1 MGYESNDVEPEPAP
15 EPAPSQPDQDAQITS
30 RPSVVVNDDD
40 VKFISDRA
48 DAIKAVQLKV
58 AADHAATVSPQE
70 QAKLDKEHA
79 QILRAQ
85 DAQFEKDFGRPPE
98 ISGEQYE
105 EIERQRIASQKM
117 AGPSGETPQQQP
129 ALKSL
134 DDFNDLKQTLATMD
148 PARLAKEYPAYAA
161 WLSNPRNAALAQDNI
176 GRLKAINDHVDS
188 MFGANKESLGL
199 LPDGLRFDSQYRITD
214 GHWTWDSFE
223 KYAADMKQQGIDDAW
238 AEHQRRE
245 VMKNVPWTKTLSAEA
260 LEGAGVT
267 TIQHKIGWLSDDEYG
282 QIQGLMSA
290 ETENLKSQGILA
302 RAMMETAP
310 RFAGMIVGSL
320 PLAAVAPEALAVRAG
335 VGVEALTSRYVGER
349 AAAFLGRT
357 VTEGA
362 IKSAPINAYLAAQ
375 TGMDQGWKAGAANFA
390 MNSLIFGAVGGTA
403 LNKLTSLETRQIAAE
418 GASGALKRTA
428 AEGGKQAAAGIAS
441 TMGSFVIDRYLG
453 TGEFPSGNELL
464 YQTSAAGLFGGTLGA
479 LAHLPQEHFNTGI
492 AKGRVALDSMLFGDN
507 LKKATALAKETKLN
521 EVAPGTIPDAV
532 HNMLGDNDGVI
543 YMQASD
549 WRDTAAAQ
557 GLDPAEL
564 ATKAGVGKEYTES
577 LGLNKAMAIPARE
590 YFQAM
595 EGVENTDAFAHKAKP
610 SPDAPTAEEGAKTIT
625 ESPEEIKRANDALNA
640 EMQKAMATADPSSD
654 KIYDDV
660 KAQLTIAKPEW
671 NDKKIDAQAKLWRA
685 HFKVMVDRFNA
696 GRAEGTPALDAY
708 DLYRKTY
715 DLKVSAEPSVE
726 VNPKVIKI
734 NEDVSKILDMIER
747 GEKPEDPAMAEIF
760 ANVEKAVHEVGGKL
774 SQENIAQVKSN
785 VVKDIARRLG
795 ITEYEQGAAQPS
807 FDIAHLSEEA
817 QVFHQK
823 ADRSLGQF
831 LQTKFPDAKNEKWW
845 WDQDRGNKNS
855 VTVHASGERS
865 MREAIAQLKGI
876 GLEVGDPYIN
886 GSKAFPNKMS
896 VTIII
901 PEIEYNQDA
910 QGRIKVGERS
920 ARSLDIDLLAKA
932 NLSTFLHESAHAFF
946 EVMGDLAEM
955 PGAPESIKA
964 DYKALLDWLGVE
976 KRSDI
981 GTEHH
986 EKIARGF
993 ERYLREGKAPVPE
1006 LKEIFDQFKN
1016 WLRDIYRVIAGS
1028 PLAVKIT
1035 PEVRGIFDRM
1045 LASENAI
1052 TMVSAKENILPL
1064 FPDVRP
1070 EGMTDD
1076 QYLKYKEYVEKYR
1089 QNSIY
1094 RVERKAIDSLIE
1106 QQSAAYKKER
1116 EEVENGVSDVVNK
1129 QPVFVAI
1136 RMLQDGVG
1144 PDGKELPDK
1153 IKLDKQQLIDQYG
1166 EDALDLL
1173 PGPGKDRVNPNRGK
1187 QIYSVRDGS
1196 DLEVVAAQC
1205 GFATGDD
1212 MVKSLIAAPSRK
1224 ETIEKH
1230 TEGIMSQR
1238 HPDPV
1243 DDLGRVALEALYTN
1257 DHAKVLMAELDSLA
1271 RQVGQKSIPLEILR
1285 NAAKANIESIKVR
1298 DVRPAAYH
1306 DAAVRAAHD
1315 AMQAV
1320 AEGKFD
1326 EAFAAQQRR
1335 ILNEE
1340 LYRAATDAAEQAEKI
1355 REYAAKWNK
1364 KDFRDI
1370 IGKAGGW
1377 EWTVETEKGPASFPA
1392 YEEAKAESL
1401 KNNNAPFKMT
1411 NGYLENADVLLDQ
1424 YSFKRMSNQTAARRE
1439 SLGAWILR
1447 RADEGDFVGGI
1458 PEWVAN
1464 SATKID
1470 WKNLTVSEL
1479 NDIHA
1484 ALRNIEVM
1492 AKLKN
1497 EIISESERISLQE
1510 VVDKLAQSA
1519 EDSGRQNNKYII
1531 SKPGLTRL
1539 GLRFNDTAGWATKIG
1554 TVVRML
1560 DSGIHGFWADHVL
1573 GPLNRAA
1580 EHKVELEAEAVKSW
1594 DKARDSWGKYG
1605 KSGKREFF
1613 ASIGEHLTLENR
1625 IMIAL
1630 NAGCKDNRAKM
1641 LDGHKWTEEQ
1651 LQSILDTLDKKDL
1664 SYIDALYRIVGAN
1677 FSEVQAQKRRTTGSA
1692 VEKVESAPIITGG
1705 GTSEGGYLPIKY
1717 DNSLKLPDLKEIGEG
1732 NQRGL
1737 NLRNSFTQ
1745 ARTAYSGDPLR
1756 LTFDVI
1762 SSHIHDQALWLSHQE
1777 ALRNVKKIINDP
1789 KILKTVNRKHGT
1801 LPLRIINDT
1810 LIDLADNDSLGRG
1823 IVADAYRHT
1832 RTGGMMAAMAFK
1844 TVSSIVNLGGLIPAA
1859 TRVNLPKAL
1868 ARSIKYLPASVG
1880 VPMDAVKNI
1889 HAVSSMM
1896 RNRFSLGTVSYD
1908 LKQIAT
1914 NEGMSAYSKGK
1925 ATIAYLLQ
1933 NRTQF
1938 AIDHG
1943 IWETSYNK
1951 ALKQHDPE
1959 KAVRVADQDV
1969 IDTQGGGHTLN
1980 LSRLQRADVSKI
1992 ATTFYGW
1999 GNTQLNL
2006 LMMANRD
2013 LVREV
2018 GDNPFAA
2025 TTNLLVKYA
2034 VTLAGPAIFEEM
2046 IRTYLQDKY
2055 KDKDDDE
2062 KRKGYLKD
2070 AAQNLAG
2077 LVPLGR
2083 EISTLAIER
2092 KITAPLAISG
2102 LTKTTLG
2109 LAAASDEIFGDD
2121 LASDASIKARRKR
2134 EIEALGIF
2142 LPGTDT
2148 LFKNYQAY
2156 IEDPVNSKQLIF
2168 GPQSKN

>member
-1 MGYESNDVEPEPAP
+1 MAYESSDTDPGPVPEPA
-15 EPAPSQPDQDAQITS
+15 QDQTDQGDQMAI

-40 VKFISDRA
+40 IKFIADRA

-70 QAKLDKEHA
+70 QAKLDKEHI
-79 QILRAQ
+79 QLLRAQ
-85 DAQFEKDFGRPPE
+85 DAEFEKQFGRPPQ

-105 EIERQRIASQKM
+105 EIERQRIADKKSV
-117 AGPSGETPQQQP
+117 GPSGESPQQQAP
-129 ALKSL
+129 LKTL

-148 PARLAKEYPAYAA
+148 PERLAKEYPAYAA
-161 WLSNPRNAALAQDNI
+161 WLSKPRNAALAQDNI

-188 MFGANKESLGL
+188 MFGANKESFGL
-199 LPDGLRFDSQYRITD
+199 LPDGLRFDSQHRITD
-214 GHWTWDSFE
+214 GNWTWDSFE
-223 KYAADMKQQGIDDAW
+223 KYAADMKQQGVDEAW

-245 VMKNVPWTKTLSAEA
+245 VMKNVPWTSVLGAEA
-260 LEGAGVT
+260 REGSGITA
-267 TIQHKIGWLSDDEYG
+267 IQHKIGWLSDDEYG
-282 QIQGLMSA
+282 QIQGLMGA

-310 RFAGMIVGSL
+310 RFAGMIAGTL
-320 PLAAVAPEALAVRAG
+320 PLAVVAPETIAVRAG
-335 VGVEALTSRYVGER
+335 AGVEALTSRYVSER
-349 AAAFLGRT
+349 AASFLGRT

-362 IKSAPINAYLAAQ
+362 IKAAPINAYLAVQ

-390 MNSLIFGAVGGTA
+390 MNSLVFGAVGGTA
-403 LNKLTSLETRQIAAE
+403 LNKLTSTETRQVAAA
-418 GASGALKRTA
+418 GTGGALKRTA
-428 AEGGKQAAAGIAS
+428 AEGGKQAGAGIAS
-441 TMGSFVIDRYLG
+441 TLGSFVIDRYLG
-453 TGEFPSGNELL
+453 GGQFPSGDEML
-464 YQTSAAGLFGGTLGA
+464 YQASAAGLFGGTLGA
-479 LAHLPQEHFNTGI
+479 LAHLPQEHFNAGV

-507 LKKATALAKETKLN
+507 LKKATALAKETKLG
-521 EVAPGTIPDAV
+521 EIAPGTVPDAV
-532 HNMLGDNDGVI
+532 HNMLGDNEGVI

-557 GLDPAEL
+557 GLDPAAL
-564 ATKAGVGKEYTES
+564 ADKAGVGKEYTES

-610 SPDAPTAEEGAKTIT
+610 TPDAPTAEEGAKTIT
-625 ESPEEIKRANDALNA
+625 ESPEEIKRVNDALNA
-640 EMQKAMATADPSSD
+640 EMQKAMATADPSAD

-671 NDKKIDAQAKLWRA
+671 SDKKIDSQAQLWRA

-696 GRAEGTPALDAY
+696 GRSEGTQPLDAY
-708 DLYRKTY
+708 EFYRKTY
-715 DLKVSAEPSVE
+715 DLKISAEQSVE

-760 ANVEKAVHEVGGKL
+760 ANVERAVSEVGGKL

-795 ITEYEQGAAQPS
+795 ITEYEQAGAQPAY
-807 FDIAHLSEEA
+807 DIAHLSDEA
-817 QVFHQK
+817 QAYFKEQSPKVQAELMSTVDARKNGIDKDGDKRNLEQHVQI
-823 ADRSLGQF
+823 
-831 LQTKFPDAKNEKWW
+831 LQ
-845 WDQDRGNKNS
+845 
-855 VTVHASGERS
+855 ERKPQIFEQS
-865 MREAIAQLKGI
+865 
-876 GLEVGDPYIN
+876 
-886 GSKAFPNKMS
+886 
-896 VTIII
+896 T
-901 PEIEYNQDA
+901 
-910 QGRIKVGERS
+910 QGRIKIGERS
-920 ARSLDIDLLAKA
+920 ARSLDIELLAKA
-932 NLSTFLHESAHAFF
+932 DLSTFLHESAHAFF

-955 PGAPESIKA
+955 AGAPEELKA
-964 DYKALLDWLGVE
+964 DYAALLKWLGID

-981 GTEHH
+981 ATEHH
-986 EKIARGF
+986 EKIARAF
-993 ERYLREGKAPVPE
+993 ERYLREGKAPAPE
-1006 LKEIFDQFKN
+1006 LKGIFDQFKS

-1028 PLAVKIT
+1028 PLAVKLT

-1052 TMVSAKENILPL
+1052 TMASAKENILPL

-1076 QYLKYKEYVEKYR
+1076 QYLRYKEYVEKYR

-1116 EEVENGVSDVVNK
+1116 DEVEKGVEQVVNQ

-1136 RMLQDGVG
+1136 RMLQDGIG

-1166 EDALDLL
+1166 EGILELL

-1187 QIYSVRDGS
+1187 QVYSTRDGA
-1196 DLEVVAAQC
+1196 DIEAVAAQS

-1212 MVKSLIAAPSRK
+1212 MVKSLIAAPSR
-1224 ETIEKH
+1224 EGTIEKH
-1230 TEGIMSQR
+1230 TESIMSQR

-1243 DDLGRVALEALYTN
+1243 DDIAAVALNALYTN
-1257 DHAKVLMAELDSLA
+1257 DHAKALMAELDSLA
-1271 RQVGQKSIPLEILR
+1271 RQVGQKSIPLDILR
-1285 NAAKANIESIKVR
+1285 NAAKANIESQKVR
-1298 DVRPAAYH
+1298 DVRPASYH

-1315 AMQAV
+1315 AMKAV
-1320 AEGKFD
+1320 SEGKFD

-1335 ILNEE
+1335 MLNEE
-1340 LYRAATDAAEQAEKI
+1340 LYRAAKDAVEQSEKI
-1355 REYAAKWNK
+1355 REYAAKWNR
-1364 KDFRDI
+1364 KDFRDT

-1377 EWTVETEKGPASFPA
+1377 EWTVSTDKGPISFPTF
-1392 YEEAKAESL
+1392 EEAKAISIQ
-1401 KNNNAPFKMT
+1401 NNNAPLKMT
-1411 NGYLENADVLLDQ
+1411 NGYLENADILLDQ
-1424 YSFKRMSNQTAARRE
+1424 YSFRRMSNQAAARRE

-1447 RADEGDFVGGI
+1447 RANEGDFVGGI

-1470 WKNLTVSEL
+1470 WKNLSVSEL

-1484 ALRNIEVM
+1484 ALRNIEIM

-1497 EIISESERISLQE
+1497 ELISESERISLQE

-1519 EDSGRQNNKYII
+1519 EDSGRQNNKYVI
-1531 SKPGLTRL
+1531 SKSGLTRL

-1560 DSGIHGFWADHVL
+1560 DGGIHGFWADHVL

-1580 EHKVELEAEAVKSW
+1580 ERKIELEAAAVKSW
-1594 DKARDSWGKYG
+1594 DEARSKWGKTS

-1630 NAGCKDNRAKM
+1630 NAGRKDNHEKM
-1641 LDGHKWTEEQ
+1641 LAGHKWTEEQ

-1664 SYIDALYRIVGAN
+1664 SYIDALYKLVGSN
-1677 FSEVQAQKRRTTGSA
+1677 FSDVQAQERRTTGSA
-1692 VEKVESAPIITGG
+1692 VNKADSVPIVTGG
-1705 GTSEGGYLPIKY
+1705 GTHEGGYFPIKY
-1717 DNSLKLPDLKEIGEG
+1717 DHSLKLPDIKDIGTSSNHG
-1732 NQRGL
+1732 AL
-1737 NLRNSFTQ
+1737 NLNKSFTKQ
-1745 ARTAYSGDPLR
+1745 TTEYQGDPLR

-1762 SSHIHDQALWLSHQE
+1762 STHIHDQALWLSHQE

-1789 KILKTVNRKHGT
+1789 KILETVNRKHGA

-1832 RTGGMMAAMAFK
+1832 RMGGMMAAMALK
-1844 TVSSIVNLGGLIPAA
+1844 SVSAIVNLGGLLPAA
-1859 TRVNLPKAL
+1859 ARVNLPKAL

-1880 VPMDAVKNI
+1880 APMEGVKNI
-1889 HAVSSMM
+1889 HSVSTMM
-1896 RNRFSLGTVSYD
+1896 RNRFSLGTVAYD
-1908 LKQIAT
+1908 LRQIAAS
-1914 NEGMSAYSKGK
+1914 EGLSAYSKGK

-1943 IWETSYNK
+1943 IWETSYHK

-1959 KAVRVADQDV
+1959 KAVRIADQDV
-1969 IDTQGGGHTLN
+1969 TDTQGSGHVLN
-1980 LSRLQRADVSKI
+1980 LSRLQRADVSKL

-2006 LMMANRD
+2006 LMMENRN

-2018 GDNPFAA
+2018 GENPFAA
-2025 TTNLLVKYA
+2025 TANLLVKYA
-2034 VTLAGPAIFEEM
+2034 VILAGPTIFEEM
-2046 IRTYLQDKY
+2046 VRTYLQDKY

-2077 LVPLGR
+2077 LAPLGR
-2083 EISTLAIER
+2083 EISALAIER

-2102 LTKTTLG
+2102 FTKTVLG
-2109 LAAASDEIFGDD
+2109 LASASDEVFGDD
-2121 LASDASIKARRKR
+2121 LASDVSIKARRKK
-2134 EIEALGIF
+2134 EIEALGVW
-2142 LPGTDT
+2142 LPGADT

-2156 IEDPVNSKQLIF
+2156 IEGPNNSKRLIF
-2168 GPQSKN
+2168 GPQSKH